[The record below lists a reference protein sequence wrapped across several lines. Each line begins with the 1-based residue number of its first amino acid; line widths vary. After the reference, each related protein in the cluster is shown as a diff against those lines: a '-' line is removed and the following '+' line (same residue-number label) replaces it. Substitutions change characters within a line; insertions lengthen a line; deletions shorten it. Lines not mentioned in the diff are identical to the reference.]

1 MSSVLGLNASPPQGK
16 AAAGQALGPA
26 EVLADQG
33 METLLLELV
42 HRFHCLEQLGN
53 VASLLGGAHQGLH
66 IFGEAGAA
74 IAAVGPDQLV
84 GLPHWHPPSELE
96 LLNQSAGCADEYFT

>member
-1 MSSVLGLNASPPQGK
+1 M
-16 AAAGQALGPA
+16 QA
-26 EVLADQG
+26 
-33 METLLLELV
+33 LLLELV
-42 HRFHCLEQLGN
+42 HRFHSLEQLGR
-53 VASLLGGAHQGLH
+53 VAGLLGSAHQSLH

-84 GLPHWHPPSELE
+84 GLPHWHPLSELE